1 MGATT
6 MNDATESA
14 MMLCHECGSVME
26 PRVLRL
32 VENTQRGDPI
42 VIRNVPAKVCA
53 RCGERVFSQ
62 SVTRLLLSILTGN
75 EPATETITLDLPVY
89 TMNVAA

>member
-1 MGATT
+1 

-14 MMLCHECGSVME
+14 MMLCHECGGVME

-32 VENTQRGDPI
+32 VENTERGDPI
-42 VIRNVPAKVCA
+42 VIRNVPAKVCT